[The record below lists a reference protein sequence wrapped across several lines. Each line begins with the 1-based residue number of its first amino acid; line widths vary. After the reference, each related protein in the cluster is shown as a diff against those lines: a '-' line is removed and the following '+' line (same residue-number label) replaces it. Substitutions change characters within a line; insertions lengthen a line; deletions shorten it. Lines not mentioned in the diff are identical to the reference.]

1 MRDRLL
7 AGMRP
12 SGESSRANSDLR
24 LSVEQVS
31 YAYSPNP
38 SQAPLF
44 TLEAT
49 SFQARAGE
57 IVAILG
63 PNASGKSTLL
73 KLIAGSLAPLSGR
86 VLLNGFE
93 THALTARTRA
103 QRIAMVQQESPLLFP
118 SRAWEFV
125 LQGRHPHGRTLR
137 FESATDVNIAKNAL
151 AQVAA
156 AELSDRWMAELSG
169 GEKQRVILARALAQQ
184 PLLLLLDE
192 PTLHL
197 DIAAQVDLLHGLR
210 RLALE
215 NRYTVV
221 VVTHELNLAA
231 EYRGPGGADSTR
243 QMFARGAARRGVP
256 AGIAGTGFSNAAG
269 CGDGFVGAAA
279 CACRVRQARRS
290 ISFAVRCIFAPR
302 RCCRGIYVTPSGLGP
317 MTITADFVL
326 GKTVS

>member
-1 MRDRLL
+1 MSSGSALARNPSEPARL
-7 AGMRP
+7 
-12 SGESSRANSDLR
+12 SSDVR

-31 YAYSPNP
+31 YAYSANP

-49 SFQARAGE
+49 SFQAKPGE

-73 KLIAGSLAPLSGR
+73 KLIAGALAPLSGR
-86 VLLNGFE
+86 ILLDGFV
-93 THALTARTRA
+93 THSLTPRTRA
-103 QRIAMVQQESPLLFP
+103 QRIAVVQQESRLLFP
-118 SRAWEFV
+118 ARAWEFV
-125 LQGRHPHGRTLR
+125 LQGRHAHGRALR
-137 FESATDVNIAKNAL
+137 FESEDDVIIAKNAL

-156 AELSDRWMAELSG
+156 ADLSDRWMDQISG

-197 DIAAQVDLLHGLR
+197 DIAAQVDLLHSLR
-210 RLALE
+210 RLAAE

-231 EYRGPGGADSTR
+231 EYADQVVLMQRGRCLRVGP
-243 QMFARGAARRGVP
+243 P
-256 AGIAGTGFSNAAG
+256 ASIYQRELLEQVFQTPLTVELGSSGRPHVTVLSGT
-269 CGDGFVGAAA
+269 
-279 CACRVRQARRS
+279 
-290 ISFAVRCIFAPR
+290 
-302 RCCRGIYVTPSGLGP
+302 
-317 MTITADFVL
+317 
-326 GKTVS
+326 